1 MSRFL
6 LDFFFKRTAQLEKLN
21 VCPNKSGRRVIHN
34 VAWYHHYMKYRYII
48 CRENNEFDRLV

>member
-48 CRENNEFDRLV
+48 CREKFDRLV